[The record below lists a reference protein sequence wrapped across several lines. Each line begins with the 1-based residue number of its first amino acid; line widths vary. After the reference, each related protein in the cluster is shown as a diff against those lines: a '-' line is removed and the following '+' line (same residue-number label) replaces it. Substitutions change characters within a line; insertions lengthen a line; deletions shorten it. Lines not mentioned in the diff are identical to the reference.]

1 MTFLTNVGVKEILC
15 SFTLFLEWKT
25 DKEIPE
31 SNLEMF
37 LPNNLALSGAKDNTT
52 GPLNRGGSADLHLS
66 STLFGICQ
74 KSRKPSF
81 LEVIDF
87 YVLLVNGSLAA
98 LKKLLQQLL
107 SHVNFS
113 LDLEDLFCWYKQKR

>member
-25 DKEIPE
+25 GKEIPE

-52 GPLNRGGSADLHLS
+52 GPFNRGGSADLHLS

-107 SHVNFS
+107 SYVNFS